1 MRSSRAIARPL
12 SRFALPLVLACSPL
26 AGCGDEPS
34 GGGAELPIGV
44 LLPMTGGNATFGE
57 ESWNGMQVALSEVA
71 AKSPPYAIRPT
82 LNDEQSRAEQAAPQ
96 TKALIENHDVRIVV
110 GSVTSSNTMQAAI
123 VCKEAGIPLL
133 TPAATN
139 DLLTA
144 EVEKYGK
151 DVFRVCFKDSF
162 QGSVI
167 ARFSWNTLAAKTA
180 VVLVDKG
187 QAYSVGLADNFTKAF
202 ERLGGTVETEYYS
215 ASDKDF
221 TTLVQK
227 VGARRPGVVV
237 VTGYYGEVGP
247 MLRVAREAWKGI
259 PVIGGDGLDS
269 DQLVRLMG
277 GPSRDVYFTTHFV
290 ASDPDPLVQTFVK
303 TYRERFSGKVP
314 GAMAALGYDAILAVH
329 EAATRARARHADD
342 PFRPSH
348 LAEALRGLTFQGV
361 TGRIEIGPDRTPRKA
376 LVIARAEDPFSFVEK
391 IVPE

>member
-1 MRSSRAIARPL
+1 MRPSPATRRLALGAVL
-12 SRFALPLVLACSPL
+12 SLALA
-26 AGCGDEPS
+26 ACGDDSPS
-34 GGGAELPIGV
+34 GGGTDLAIGV
-44 LLPMTGGNATFGE
+44 LLPMSGDNATFGE
-57 ESWNGMQVALSEVA
+57 ESWNGMQVALDAVEA
-71 AKSPPYAIRPT
+71 GSPPYAIRPT
-82 LNDEQSRAEQAAPQ
+82 LNDEQSRAEQATPQ

-139 DLLTA
+139 DLLTS
-144 EVEKYGK
+144 EVGKYGK

-167 ARFSWNTLAAKTA
+167 ARFSWATLGARTA

-187 QAYSVGLADNFTKAF
+187 QAYSVGLSDNFGEAF
-202 ERLGGTVETEYYS
+202 RRLGGTVETEYYS

-237 VTGYYGEVGP
+237 VTGYYGEAGP
-247 MLRVAREAWKGI
+247 MIRVAKEAWKGI

-269 DQLVRLMG
+269 AQLVPLMG

-290 ASDPDPLVQTFVK
+290 ASDPDPVVQKFVG
-303 TYRERFSGKVP
+303 TYRARFEGKVP
-314 GAMAALGYDAILAVH
+314 GAMAALGHDAVLAVH
-329 EAATRARARHADD
+329 EAAMRARASHPDD
-342 PFRPSH
+342 PFRPAH
-348 LAEALRGLTFQGV
+348 LAEGLRGLKFKGV
-361 TGRIEIGPDRTPRKA
+361 TGDIEIGPERTPRKA